1 MIYNLRLFTKAAILK
16 KLDRQNLLC
25 FLRKFQDYFD
35 TKHPRYKL
43 PEGEITDNF
52 DFEGLAQEFSNPVFD
67 GTTKMFDA
75 LELIESMARPRYAPF
90 VMDYLDEALFRR
102 DFEPENAAINNALLV
117 YLNDPVELFKIKES
131 VQIEN
136 PQSYTIVKGKKL
148 DTPLKFQD
156 KFVLEL
162 SRKLDDIYEY
172 KKFGRGIQVK
182 HYTVQDEEFYLI
194 RKGLPHTYQATVG
207 KDLSTVG
214 IYYRPELFDVVIYSP
229 ARNELKLAI
238 SSARKWMRSV
248 YPITFSEVF
257 FGNTDSFEEKRC
269 LDFTVLQELGE
280 KALACAP
287 GEPITSVVATELSFI
302 QYSHEDNLL
311 EKNGKDVSMELTI
324 RLDNFFL
331 RAKRFNLSL
340 QNLGEITAL
349 KLTFY
354 FGREKRVVTLRNG
367 NSYGFK
373 LDARGL
379 LIEKWLYDHGFLV
392 NV

>member
-35 TKHPRYKL
+35 TKHPHYKL

-214 IYYRPELFDVVIYSP
+214 IYYRPELFDVVQF
-229 ARNELKLAI
+229 
-238 SSARKWMRSV
+238 SA
-248 YPITFSEVF
+248 
-257 FGNTDSFEEKRC
+257 
-269 LDFTVLQELGE
+269 
-280 KALACAP
+280 
-287 GEPITSVVATELSFI
+287 
-302 QYSHEDNLL
+302 
-311 EKNGKDVSMELTI
+311 
-324 RLDNFFL
+324 
-331 RAKRFNLSL
+331 
-340 QNLGEITAL
+340 
-349 KLTFY
+349 
-354 FGREKRVVTLRNG
+354 
-367 NSYGFK
+367 
-373 LDARGL
+373 
-379 LIEKWLYDHGFLV
+379 
-392 NV
+392 

>member
-35 TKHPRYKL
+35 TKYPPYRL
-43 PEGEITDNF
+43 PDGEITDNF
-52 DFEGLAQEFSNPVFD
+52 DFESLAQEFSNPVFD

-90 VMDYLDEALFRR
+90 VLDYLDEALFRK

-148 DTPLKFQD
+148 DAPLKFQD
-156 KFVLEL
+156 VFVSEL
-162 SRKLDDIYEY
+162 SRKLDDIYEN
-172 KKFGRGIQVK
+172 KKFGRGVQVK

-214 IYYRPELFDVVIYSP
+214 IYYRPEQFDVVIYSP

-238 SSARKWMRSV
+238 SNARKWMRSV

-269 LDFTVLQELGE
+269 LSFIDFQELGE
-280 KALACAP
+280 KALACTP
-287 GEPITSVVATELSFI
+287 GEAITSVIATEITCL
-302 QYSHEDNLL
+302 QYLREENLL
-311 EKNGKDVSMELTI
+311 EKDGKEVSMEMTI
-324 RLDNFFL
+324 KLDNFFL

-340 QNLGEITAL
+340 KKLGEITAL
-349 KLTFY
+349 KLVFF
-354 FGREKRVVTLRNG
+354 FGREKRVVVLKNG
-367 NSYGFK
+367 NGYGFK